1 MRQWIACNARPI
13 IIRSNELVAFH
24 QLHCRQNENMFS
36 RRRLSELVTRLPTD
50 TIAGEAW
57 RSYIRT
63 TNQRCMEAQYRGWW
77 WRTTMRSRRA
87 INGRAVSI
95 YLIALFCSL
104 TNYTFLEFGQ
114 REAQLWFWYIVQI
127 KHDSMKDT
135 QKNQR
140 TIEAGVVLS
149 FRRNRAEFIWRKS
162 SQKDVKQ
169 SENQSSCWRA
179 ASRVWLLLNVDAT
192 PF

>member
-63 TNQRCMEAQYRGWW
+63 TNQRCIEAQYGGWR

-114 REAQLWFWYIVQI
+114 REAQLWFGILCKLNTTRW
-127 KHDSMKDT
+127 KTHK
-135 QKNQR
+135 R
-140 TIEAGVVLS
+140 TNEPSKQVLLK
-149 FRRNRAEFIWRKS
+149 E
-162 SQKDVKQ
+162 
-169 SENQSSCWRA
+169 
-179 ASRVWLLLNVDAT
+179 L
-192 PF
+192 